1 MLQKKT
7 NKYTSPQIQNELIQ
21 LMSIKV
27 LLEIAASIH
36 QARYF
41 ALVADEVTDSS
52 NKEQLVVCF
61 RWVEEDFEP
70 RRLYWTSP
78 C

>member
-7 NKYTSPQIQNELIQ
+7 NKYRSRQIQNELIQ

-27 LLEIAASIH
+27 LQEIAASIH

-41 ALVADEVTDSS
+41 ALMADEVTDSS
-52 NKEQLVVCF
+52 NKQQLVVCF
-61 RWVEEDFEP
+61 PWVDDD
-70 RRLYWTSP
+70 
-78 C
+78 